1 MIDVGANLG
10 MFAAF
15 AATRADHVRVYAYE
29 PSRVVSEYL
38 LRNVEAS
45 RLGNVEV
52 VREAVAGSAGSRP
65 FVEGCNRLLG
75 QLGHPGSEGEPV
87 RCRGLEDVFVAH
99 GLKRCDL
106 LKLDCEGADTR
117 SSSVARPRHSPW

>member
-1 MIDVGANLG
+1 M
-10 MFAAF
+10 

-38 LRNVEAS
+38 LGNVEAS

-52 VREAVAGSAGSRP
+52 VREAVAGSTGSRP
-65 FVEGCNRLLG
+65 FVEGCKRLLG
-75 QLGHPGSEGEPV
+75 QLGDLWSEGEAI

-99 GLKRCDL
+99 GLTKCDL
-106 LKLDCEGADTR
+106 LKLDCEGAEYEILER
-117 SSSVARPRHSPW
+117 CPPRHSPW